1 MKNNSIYIVGA
12 TASGKSGLAIDL
24 AKALDGVIINAD
36 SMQVY
41 MGANIITAS
50 PTVEEKKSVPHKLY
64 NQINPADGLNVV
76 DWCKLAIS
84 EFDDCTSQNKI
95 PIFCGGTGLYVN
107 GLLDGISPI
116 PDVADEVRAGVRNIP
131 NEELY
136 KLLQAEDSEMAEK
149 LEVGDTQ
156 RICRALEVVRSTGKS
171 LLHFQSLPKQKLQNH
186 IKPLLVA
193 LLPER
198 DLVYDKINTRFE
210 KIFNDGVGEVEA
222 LLKLGLPN
230 DNQLMRAIG
239 IREIVQYIN
248 GEIDRDTAI
257 ENGKT
262 ATRQYAKRQMTYIR
276 TQLSPDLIIESP
288 TDINLIV
295 NQFKK

>member
-24 AKALDGVIINAD
+24 AKVLDGVIINSD

-41 MGANIITAS
+41 QGANVITAS
-50 PTVEEKKSVPHKLY
+50 PTEAEKQLAPHKLY
-64 NQINPADGLNVV
+64 NQINPAEGLNVV
-76 DWCKLAIS
+76 DWCKLAVD
-84 EFDDCTSQNKI
+84 EADKTLAQNKL

-116 PDVADEVRAGVRNIP
+116 PDVDENIRSSVRNLP
-131 NEELY
+131 NEKLYEL
-136 KLLQAEDSEMAEK
+136 LREEDSEMAEK

-171 LLHFQSLPKQKLQNH
+171 LLHFQSMPKQKLQNH

-210 KIFNDGVGEVEA
+210 KIFDDGVGEVEA
-222 LLKLGLPN
+222 LLKLGLPD

-239 IREIVQYIN
+239 IREIAQYIN
-248 GEIDRDTAI
+248 GEIDKQTAI

-276 TQLSPDLIIESP
+276 TQLKPDVIIESV
-288 TDINLIV
+288 DNIDLIV
-295 NQFKK
+295 NNFNK